1 MLAYTAGVSG
11 KWLTA
16 TPAFPPNK
24 MGDDEFSMAFHIR
37 NCLSVMGSRTHCLC
51 GAPMDMLGDH
61 AAVCPNMRIRAA
73 VRNPN
78 HARLS
83 RALRLNTA
91 RHAQAGQYSVL
102 PGEPHVRDFLQLRTG
117 G

>member
-1 MLAYTAGVSG
+1 MLANTAGVSG

-24 MGDDEFSMAFHIR
+24 MGDDEFSMVFHIR

-61 AAVCPNMRIRAA
+61 AAVCPNHSHMI
-73 VRNPN
+73 
-78 HARLS
+78 
-83 RALRLNTA
+83 
-91 RHAQAGQYSVL
+91 
-102 PGEPHVRDFLQLRTG
+102 
-117 G
+117 